1 MFGSNPARNVVMNEE
16 LLDIEGKNKIPEDK
30 KGNINQEV
38 LTLEEIEKFLQE
50 INTSTIVEY
59 NSSDERNQPI
69 DSFDI
74 IENK

>member
-1 MFGSNPARNVVMNEE
+1 MNEE

-38 LTLEEIEKFLQE
+38 LTLEEIEKLLEE

>member
-1 MFGSNPARNVVMNEE
+1 MNEE

-38 LTLEEIEKFLQE
+38 LTIEEIKQFLEET
-50 INTSTIVEY
+50 NTPIIAEY

-74 IENK
+74 VENK

>member
-1 MFGSNPARNVVMNEE
+1 MNEE
-16 LLDIEGKNKIPEDK
+16 LLDIEGKNKMPEDK
-30 KGNINQEV
+30 KRNINQEV
-38 LTLEEIEKFLQE
+38 LTLEE

>member
-1 MFGSNPARNVVMNEE
+1 MNEE

-38 LTLEEIEKFLQE
+38 LTLEET
-50 INTSTIVEY
+50 NTSTIVEY

>member
-1 MFGSNPARNVVMNEE
+1 MNEE

-30 KGNINQEV
+30 KENINQEV
-38 LTLEEIEKFLQE
+38 LTLEEIEKLLEE
-50 INTSTIVEY
+50 INTPIIAEY
-59 NSSDERNQPI
+59 NSADERNQPI